1 MSTSTD
7 QTTGSGPEAIRA
19 KIVGET
25 YVEIR
30 RNNPGIAWE
39 EEVHALNWFNTRSMA
54 LYNFY
59 NLIAGRSVK
68 AGQLY

>member
-1 MSTSTD
+1 MSTNPD
-7 QTTGSGPEAIRA
+7 QIAASDSEAIRA
-19 KIVGET
+19 KIVGEN

-54 LYNFY
+54 CLLYTSPSP
-59 NLIAGRSVK
+59 RDS
-68 AGQLY
+68 